1 MKVKDN
7 KGIGLTDAIIAVI
20 ILMIFAGVIISIS
33 YNIYLQ
39 STFIKRNE
47 QATSYISQIFEH
59 AQNIKYED
67 LTQQNLEEYI
77 NEIDSD
83 KLHVIASEEADKS
96 TPYSALLTVSEASE
110 YEGYISQI
118 DISIIYKLGRKT
130 KKLDMSTLIHK

>member
-47 QATSYISQIFEH
+47 QATIYISQIFEH
-59 AQNIKYED
+59 SQSILYED
-67 LTQQNLEEYI
+67 LTQKELKDYI
-77 NEIDSD
+77 NEMDSD
-83 KLHVIASEEADKS
+83 KVQVIEDAEANRS
-96 TPYSALLTVSEASE
+96 TPYSALLTVSEANG
-110 YEGYISQI
+110 YEGYITQI